1 MRSKKEKTATTD
13 SNNKLKKNQR
23 KSVTSKSSSK
33 DYSSAFDISNL
44 IVVGVI
50 KADEHSRLTF
60 TKRIKSVFPVYPG
73 NTIVIYQNP
82 VTNELLFKVQHN
94 NTVSDTWIVKKKTYG
109 ITNPILKTYS
119 KKRTLNK
126 EEQDSNRLYKENQQS
141 KTSANIMIIDDDE
154 DSLDAFKSLLQ
165 DFVDTDGPKINIDT
179 FTLASEAIKKYLGS
193 DYANK
198 NSISYYD
205 LIILDVKMPEINGLQ
220 LYQILHIINLNVN
233 VLFISG
239 LDKSEDL
246 VGVLPGIRPEDILKK
261 PFDAEQ
267 FILKVKEKINS

>member
-1 MRSKKEKTATTD
+1 MKSKKEKTATTN
-13 SNNKLKKNQR
+13 SNNKLKNQR
-23 KSVTSKSSSK
+23 TSVASKSSSI

-60 TKRIKSVFPVYPG
+60 TKRIKSVFPVFPG

-109 ITNPILKTYS
+109 ITNPILKSYS
-119 KKRTLNK
+119 KKRKLNK
-126 EEQDSNRLYKENQQS
+126 EEQDSNRLYNENQQS

-154 DSLDAFKSLLQ
+154 ESLDAFRSLLQ
-165 DFVDTDGPKINIDT
+165 DFIDTDGIKINIDT
-179 FTLASEAIKKYLGS
+179 FTLASESIKKYLDS
-193 DYANK
+193 DYTNK
-198 NSISYYD
+198 NSVSYYD

-246 VGVLPGIRPEDILKK
+246 VGMLPGIRPEDILKK

>member
-1 MRSKKEKTATTD
+1 
-13 SNNKLKKNQR
+13 
-23 KSVTSKSSSK
+23 
-33 DYSSAFDISNL
+33 
-44 IVVGVI
+44 
-50 KADEHSRLTF
+50 LTF
-60 TKRIKSVFPVYPG
+60 TKRIKSVFPVFPG

-109 ITNPILKTYS
+109 ITNPILKSYS
-119 KKRTLNK
+119 KKRKLNK
-126 EEQDSNRLYKENQQS
+126 EEQDSNRLYNENQQS

-154 DSLDAFKSLLQ
+154 ESLDAFRSLLQ
-165 DFVDTDGPKINIDT
+165 DIVDADGIKINIDT
-179 FTLASEAIKKYLGS
+179 FTLASESIKKYLDS
-193 DYANK
+193 DYTNK
-198 NSISYYD
+198 NSVSYYD

-246 VGVLPGIRPEDILKK
+246 VGMLPGIRPDDILKK

>member
-13 SNNKLKKNQR
+13 SNNKLKNQR
-23 KSVTSKSSSK
+23 KSVTSKSSSI

-60 TKRIKSVFPVYPG
+60 TKRIKSVFPVFPG

-109 ITNPILKTYS
+109 ITNPILKS
-119 KKRTLNK
+119 NLKKRTLNK

-154 DSLDAFKSLLQ
+154 ESLDAFRSLLQ
-165 DFVDTDGPKINIDT
+165 DFVDTDGIKINIDT
-179 FTLASEAIKKYLGS
+179 FTLASESIKKYLDS
-193 DYANK
+193 DYTNK
-198 NSISYYD
+198 NSVSYYD

-220 LYQILHIINLNVN
+220 LYQILHIINLSVN

-246 VGVLPGIRPEDILKK
+246 IGVLPGIRPEDMLKK

>member
-1 MRSKKEKTATTD
+1 MKSKKEKTATTD
-13 SNNKLKKNQR
+13 SNNKLKNQR
-23 KSVTSKSSSK
+23 TSVTSKSSSI

-60 TKRIKSVFPVYPG
+60 TKRIKSVFPVFPG

-109 ITNPILKTYS
+109 ITNPILKSYS
-119 KKRTLNK
+119 KKRKLNK

-154 DSLDAFKSLLQ
+154 ESLDAFRSLLQ
-165 DFVDTDGPKINIDT
+165 DFVDTDGIKINIDT
-179 FTLASEAIKKYLGS
+179 FTLASESIKKYLDS
-193 DYANK
+193 DYTNK
-198 NSISYYD
+198 NSVSYYD

-246 VGVLPGIRPEDILKK
+246 VGMLPGIRPDDILKK

>member
-1 MRSKKEKTATTD
+1 MKSKKEKTATTD
-13 SNNKLKKNQR
+13 SNNKLKNQR
-23 KSVTSKSSSK
+23 TSVASKSSSI
-33 DYSSAFDISNL
+33 DNSSAFDISNL

-60 TKRIKSVFPVYPG
+60 TKRIKSVFPVFPG

-109 ITNPILKTYS
+109 ITNPILKSYS
-119 KKRTLNK
+119 KKRKLNK

-154 DSLDAFKSLLQ
+154 ESLDAFRSLLQ
-165 DFVDTDGPKINIDT
+165 DFVDTDGIKINIDT
-179 FTLASEAIKKYLGS
+179 FTLASESIKKYLDS
-193 DYANK
+193 DYTNK
-198 NSISYYD
+198 NSVSYYD

-246 VGVLPGIRPEDILKK
+246 VNVLPGIRPGDILKK

>member
-1 MRSKKEKTATTD
+1 MKSKKEKTATTD
-13 SNNKLKKNQR
+13 SNNKLKNQR
-23 KSVTSKSSSK
+23 TSVTSKSSSI

-60 TKRIKSVFPVYPG
+60 TKRIKSVFPVFPG

-109 ITNPILKTYS
+109 ITNPILKSYS
-119 KKRTLNK
+119 KKRKLNK
-126 EEQDSNRLYKENQQS
+126 EEQDSNRLYNENQQS

-154 DSLDAFKSLLQ
+154 ESLDAFRSLLQ
-165 DFVDTDGPKINIDT
+165 DFVDTDGIKINIDT
-179 FTLASEAIKKYLGS
+179 FTLASESIKKYLDS
-193 DYANK
+193 DYTNK
-198 NSISYYD
+198 NSVSYYD

-246 VGVLPGIRPEDILKK
+246 VGMLPGIRPDDILKK

>member
-13 SNNKLKKNQR
+13 SNNKLKNQR
-23 KSVTSKSSSK
+23 KSVTSKSSSI

-60 TKRIKSVFPVYPG
+60 TKRVKSVFPVFPG

-109 ITNPILKTYS
+109 ITNPILKS
-119 KKRTLNK
+119 NLKKRTPNK

-154 DSLDAFKSLLQ
+154 ESLDAFKSLLQ
-165 DFVDTDGPKINIDT
+165 DFVDTNGPKINIDT
-179 FTLASEAIKKYLGS
+179 FTLASEA
-193 DYANK
+193 
-198 NSISYYD
+198 
-205 LIILDVKMPEINGLQ
+205 
-220 LYQILHIINLNVN
+220 
-233 VLFISG
+233 
-239 LDKSEDL
+239 
-246 VGVLPGIRPEDILKK
+246 
-261 PFDAEQ
+261 
-267 FILKVKEKINS
+267 

>member
-1 MRSKKEKTATTD
+1 MKSKKEKTATTD
-13 SNNKLKKNQR
+13 SNNKLKNQR
-23 KSVTSKSSSK
+23 TSVTSKSSSI

-60 TKRIKSVFPVYPG
+60 TKRIKSVFPVFPG

-109 ITNPILKTYS
+109 TTNPILKSYS
-119 KKRTLNK
+119 KKRALNK
-126 EEQDSNRLYKENQQS
+126 EEQDSNILCKENQQS

-154 DSLDAFKSLLQ
+154 ESLDAFRSLLQ
-165 DFVDTDGPKINIDT
+165 DFIDTDGIKINIDT
-179 FTLASEAIKKYLGS
+179 FTLASESIKKYLDS
-193 DYANK
+193 DYTNK
-198 NSISYYD
+198 NSVSYYD

-246 VGVLPGIRPEDILKK
+246 VGMLPGIRPDDILKK

>member
-60 TKRIKSVFPVYPG
+60 TKRIKSVFPVFPG

-109 ITNPILKTYS
+109 ITNPILKS
-119 KKRTLNK
+119 NLKKRTPNK

-154 DSLDAFKSLLQ
+154 ESLDAFKSLLQ

-179 FTLASEAIKKYLGS
+179 FTLASEAIKKYLDS

-198 NSISYYD
+198 NSVSYYD

>member
-1 MRSKKEKTATTD
+1 MKSKKEKTATTD
-13 SNNKLKKNQR
+13 SNNKLKNQR
-23 KSVTSKSSSK
+23 TSVTSKSSSI

-60 TKRIKSVFPVYPG
+60 TKRIKSVFPVFPG

-109 ITNPILKTYS
+109 ITNPILKSYS
-119 KKRTLNK
+119 KKRKLNK

-154 DSLDAFKSLLQ
+154 ESLDAFRSLLQ
-165 DFVDTDGPKINIDT
+165 DFVDTDGIKINIDT
-179 FTLASEAIKKYLGS
+179 FTLASESIKKYLDS
-193 DYANK
+193 DYINK
-198 NSISYYD
+198 NSVSYYD

-246 VGVLPGIRPEDILKK
+246 VGMLPGIRPDDILKK

>member
-1 MRSKKEKTATTD
+1 MKSKKEKTATTD
-13 SNNKLKKNQR
+13 SNNKLKNQR
-23 KSVTSKSSSK
+23 TSVTSKSSSI

-60 TKRIKSVFPVYPG
+60 TKRIKSVFPVFPG

-109 ITNPILKTYS
+109 ITNPILKSYS
-119 KKRTLNK
+119 KKRKLNK

-154 DSLDAFKSLLQ
+154 ESLDAFRSLLQ
-165 DFVDTDGPKINIDT
+165 DFIDTDGIKINIDT
-179 FTLASEAIKKYLGS
+179 FTLASESIKKYLDS
-193 DYANK
+193 DYTNK
-198 NSISYYD
+198 NSVSYYD

-246 VGVLPGIRPEDILKK
+246 VGMLPGIRPDDILKK

>member
-13 SNNKLKKNQR
+13 SNNKLKNQR
-23 KSVTSKSSSK
+23 KSVTSKSSSI

-60 TKRIKSVFPVYPG
+60 TKRIKSVFPVFPG

-109 ITNPILKTYS
+109 ITNPILKSYS
-119 KKRTLNK
+119 KKRKLNK

-154 DSLDAFKSLLQ
+154 ESLDAFRSLLQ
-165 DFVDTDGPKINIDT
+165 DFVDTDGIKINIDT
-179 FTLASEAIKKYLGS
+179 FTLASESIKKYLDS
-193 DYANK
+193 DYTNK
-198 NSISYYD
+198 NSVSYYD

>member
-1 MRSKKEKTATTD
+1 MKSKKEKTATTD
-13 SNNKLKKNQR
+13 SNNKLKNQR
-23 KSVTSKSSSK
+23 KSVTSKSSSI

-60 TKRIKSVFPVYPG
+60 TKRIKSVFPVFPG

-109 ITNPILKTYS
+109 ITNPILKSYS
-119 KKRTLNK
+119 KKRKLNK
-126 EEQDSNRLYKENQQS
+126 EEQDSNRLYNENQQS

-154 DSLDAFKSLLQ
+154 ESLDAFRSLLQ
-165 DFVDTDGPKINIDT
+165 DFIDTDGIKINIDT
-179 FTLASEAIKKYLGS
+179 FTLASESIKKYLDS
-193 DYANK
+193 DYINK
-198 NSISYYD
+198 NSVSYYD

-246 VGVLPGIRPEDILKK
+246 VGMLPGIRPDDILKK

>member
-13 SNNKLKKNQR
+13 SNNKLKNQR
-23 KSVTSKSSSK
+23 KSVTSKSSSI

-60 TKRIKSVFPVYPG
+60 TKRIKSVFPVFPG

-109 ITNPILKTYS
+109 ITNPILKSYS
-119 KKRTLNK
+119 KKRKLNK

-154 DSLDAFKSLLQ
+154 ESLDAFRSLLQ
-165 DFVDTDGPKINIDT
+165 DFIDTDGIKINIDT
-179 FTLASEAIKKYLGS
+179 FTLASESIKKYLDS
-193 DYANK
+193 DYTNK
-198 NSISYYD
+198 NSVSYYD

-246 VGVLPGIRPEDILKK
+246 VGMLPGIRPDDILKK

>member
-1 MRSKKEKTATTD
+1 MKSKKEKTATTD
-13 SNNKLKKNQR
+13 SNNKLKNQR
-23 KSVTSKSSSK
+23 TSVASKSSSI
-33 DYSSAFDISNL
+33 DNSSAFDISNL

-60 TKRIKSVFPVYPG
+60 TKRIKSVFPVFPG

-109 ITNPILKTYS
+109 ITNPILKSYS
-119 KKRTLNK
+119 KKRKLNK

-154 DSLDAFKSLLQ
+154 ESLDAFRSLLQ
-165 DFVDTDGPKINIDT
+165 DFVDTDGIKINIDT
-179 FTLASEAIKKYLGS
+179 FTLASESIKKYLDS
-193 DYANK
+193 DYTNK
-198 NSISYYD
+198 NSVSYYD

-246 VGVLPGIRPEDILKK
+246 VGMLPGIRPEDILKK

>member
-13 SNNKLKKNQR
+13 SNNKLKNQR
-23 KSVTSKSSSK
+23 KSVTSKSSSI

-60 TKRIKSVFPVYPG
+60 TKRIKSVFPVFPG

-94 NTVSDTWIVKKKTYG
+94 NTVSDTWIVKKKTYE
-109 ITNPILKTYS
+109 ITNPILKS
-119 KKRTLNK
+119 NLKKRTLNK

-154 DSLDAFKSLLQ
+154 ESLDAFKSLLQ

-179 FTLASEAIKKYLGS
+179 FTLASEAIKKYLDS

-198 NSISYYD
+198 NSVSYYD

>member
-1 MRSKKEKTATTD
+1 MRSKKEKTKTTD
-13 SNNKLKKNQR
+13 SNNKLKNQR
-23 KSVTSKSSSK
+23 KSVTSKSSSI

-60 TKRIKSVFPVYPG
+60 TKRIKSVFPVFPG

-94 NTVSDTWIVKKKTYG
+94 NTVSDTWIVKKKTYE
-109 ITNPILKTYS
+109 ITNPILKS
-119 KKRTLNK
+119 NLKKRTLNK

-154 DSLDAFKSLLQ
+154 ESLDAFKSLLQ

-179 FTLASEAIKKYLGS
+179 FTLASEAIKKYLDS

-198 NSISYYD
+198 NSVSYYD

-220 LYQILHIINLNVN
+220 LYQILHIINLNLN

>member
-13 SNNKLKKNQR
+13 SNNKLKNQR
-23 KSVTSKSSSK
+23 KSVTSKSSSI

-60 TKRIKSVFPVYPG
+60 TKRIKSVFPVFPG

-109 ITNPILKTYS
+109 ITNPILKS
-119 KKRTLNK
+119 NLKKRTLNK

-154 DSLDAFKSLLQ
+154 ESLDAFKSLLQ
-165 DFVDTDGPKINIDT
+165 DFVDTDGPKIKIDT
-179 FTLASEAIKKYLGS
+179 FTLASEAIKKYLDS
-193 DYANK
+193 DYDNK
-198 NSISYYD
+198 NSVSYYD

-220 LYQILHIINLNVN
+220 LYQILHIINLSVN

-246 VGVLPGIRPEDILKK
+246 IGVLPGIRPEDMLKK

>member
-1 MRSKKEKTATTD
+1 MKSKKEKTATTD
-13 SNNKLKKNQR
+13 SNNKLKNQR
-23 KSVTSKSSSK
+23 TSVTSKSSSI

-60 TKRIKSVFPVYPG
+60 TKRIKSVFPVFPG

-94 NTVSDTWIVKKKTYG
+94 NTVSDTWIVKKKTYD
-109 ITNPILKTYS
+109 ITNPILKSYS
-119 KKRTLNK
+119 KKRKLNK
-126 EEQDSNRLYKENQQS
+126 EEQDSNRLYNENQQS

-154 DSLDAFKSLLQ
+154 ESLDAFRSLLQ
-165 DFVDTDGPKINIDT
+165 DFIDTDGIKINIDT
-179 FTLASEAIKKYLGS
+179 FTLASESIKKYLDS
-193 DYANK
+193 DYTNK
-198 NSISYYD
+198 NSVSYYD

-246 VGVLPGIRPEDILKK
+246 VGMLPGIRPEDILKK

>member
-1 MRSKKEKTATTD
+1 MKSKKEKTATTD
-13 SNNKLKKNQR
+13 SNNKLKNQR
-23 KSVTSKSSSK
+23 TSVTSKSSSI

-60 TKRIKSVFPVYPG
+60 TKRIKSVFPVFPG

-109 ITNPILKTYS
+109 ITNPILKSYS
-119 KKRTLNK
+119 KKRKLNK
-126 EEQDSNRLYKENQQS
+126 EEQDSNRLYNENQQS

-154 DSLDAFKSLLQ
+154 ESLDAFRSLLQ
-165 DFVDTDGPKINIDT
+165 DFIDTDGIKINIDT
-179 FTLASEAIKKYLGS
+179 FTLASESIKKYLDS
-193 DYANK
+193 DYTNK
-198 NSISYYD
+198 NSVSYYD

-246 VGVLPGIRPEDILKK
+246 VGMLPGIRPEDILKK

>member
-13 SNNKLKKNQR
+13 SNNKLKNQR
-23 KSVTSKSSSK
+23 KSVTSKSSSI

-60 TKRIKSVFPVYPG
+60 TKRIKSVFPVFPG

-109 ITNPILKTYS
+109 ITNPILKSYS
-119 KKRTLNK
+119 KKRKLNK

-154 DSLDAFKSLLQ
+154 ESLDAFKSLLQ
-165 DFVDTDGPKINIDT
+165 DFVDTDGPKIKIDT
-179 FTLASEAIKKYLGS
+179 FTLASEAIKKYLDS
-193 DYANK
+193 DYDNK
-198 NSISYYD
+198 NSVSYYD

-220 LYQILHIINLNVN
+220 LYQILHIINLSVN

-246 VGVLPGIRPEDILKK
+246 IGVLPGIRPEDMLKK

>member
-1 MRSKKEKTATTD
+1 MRSKKEKTKTTD
-13 SNNKLKKNQR
+13 SNNKLKNQR
-23 KSVTSKSSSK
+23 KSVTSKSSSI

-179 FTLASEAIKKYLGS
+179 FTLASEAIKKYLDS

-198 NSISYYD
+198 NSVSYYD

>member
-13 SNNKLKKNQR
+13 SNNKLKNQR
-23 KSVTSKSSSK
+23 KSVTSKSSSI

-60 TKRIKSVFPVYPG
+60 TKRIKSVFPVFPG

-109 ITNPILKTYS
+109 ITNPILKS
-119 KKRTLNK
+119 NLKKRTLNK

-154 DSLDAFKSLLQ
+154 ESLDAFRSLLQ
-165 DFVDTDGPKINIDT
+165 DFIDTDGIKINIDT
-179 FTLASEAIKKYLGS
+179 FTLASESIKKYLDS
-193 DYANK
+193 DYTNK
-198 NSISYYD
+198 NSVSYYD

-220 LYQILHIINLNVN
+220 LYQILHIINLSVN

-246 VGVLPGIRPEDILKK
+246 IGVLPGIRPEDMLKK

>member
-1 MRSKKEKTATTD
+1 MKSKKEKTATTD
-13 SNNKLKKNQR
+13 SNNKLKNQR
-23 KSVTSKSSSK
+23 TSVTSKSSSI

-60 TKRIKSVFPVYPG
+60 TKRIKSVFPVFPG

-109 ITNPILKTYS
+109 ITNPILKSYS

-126 EEQDSNRLYKENQQS
+126 EEQDSNRLYNENQQS

-154 DSLDAFKSLLQ
+154 ESLDAFRSLLQ
-165 DFVDTDGPKINIDT
+165 DFIDTDGIKINIDT
-179 FTLASEAIKKYLGS
+179 FTLASESIKKYLDS
-193 DYANK
+193 DYTNK
-198 NSISYYD
+198 NSVSYYD

-246 VGVLPGIRPEDILKK
+246 VGMLPGIRPDDILKK

>member
-1 MRSKKEKTATTD
+1 MKSKKEKTATTD
-13 SNNKLKKNQR
+13 SNNKLKNQR
-23 KSVTSKSSSK
+23 TSVTSKSSSI

-60 TKRIKSVFPVYPG
+60 TKRIKSVFPVFPG

-109 ITNPILKTYS
+109 ITNPILKSYS

-126 EEQDSNRLYKENQQS
+126 EEQDSNRLYKENRQS

-154 DSLDAFKSLLQ
+154 ESLDAFRSLLQ
-165 DFVDTDGPKINIDT
+165 DFIDTDGIKINIDT
-179 FTLASEAIKKYLGS
+179 FTLASESIKKYLDS
-193 DYANK
+193 DYTNK
-198 NSISYYD
+198 NSVSYYD

-246 VGVLPGIRPEDILKK
+246 VGMLPGIRPDDILKK

>member
-13 SNNKLKKNQR
+13 SNNKLKNQR
-23 KSVTSKSSSK
+23 KSVTSKSSSI

-60 TKRIKSVFPVYPG
+60 TKRIKSVFPVFPG

-109 ITNPILKTYS
+109 ITNPILKS
-119 KKRTLNK
+119 NLKKRTLNK

-154 DSLDAFKSLLQ
+154 ESLDAFKSLLQ

-179 FTLASEAIKKYLGS
+179 FTLASEAIKKYLDS
-193 DYANK
+193 DYDNK
-198 NSISYYD
+198 NSVSYYD

-246 VGVLPGIRPEDILKK
+246 IGVLPGIRPEDMLKK

>member
-1 MRSKKEKTATTD
+1 MD
-13 SNNKLKKNQR
+13 C
-23 KSVTSKSSSK
+23 
-33 DYSSAFDISNL
+33 
-44 IVVGVI
+44 
-50 KADEHSRLTF
+50 
-60 TKRIKSVFPVYPG
+60 
-73 NTIVIYQNP
+73 
-82 VTNELLFKVQHN
+82 
-94 NTVSDTWIVKKKTYG
+94 KKKTYG
-109 ITNPILKTYS
+109 ITNPILKSNS

-154 DSLDAFKSLLQ
+154 ESLDAFKSLLQ

-179 FTLASEAIKKYLGS
+179 FTLASEVIKKYLDS

-198 NSISYYD
+198 NSVSYYD

-246 VGVLPGIRPEDILKK
+246 VGMLPGIRPEDILKK

>member
-13 SNNKLKKNQR
+13 SNNKLKNQR
-23 KSVTSKSSSK
+23 KSVTSKSSSI

-60 TKRIKSVFPVYPG
+60 TKRIKSVFPVFPG

-109 ITNPILKTYS
+109 ITNPILKSYS
-119 KKRTLNK
+119 KKRKLNK

-154 DSLDAFKSLLQ
+154 ESLDAFRSLLQ
-165 DFVDTDGPKINIDT
+165 DFVDTDGIKINIDT
-179 FTLASEAIKKYLGS
+179 FTLASESIKKYLDS
-193 DYANK
+193 DYTNK
-198 NSISYYD
+198 NSVSYYD

-246 VGVLPGIRPEDILKK
+246 VGMLPGIRPEDILKK

>member
-1 MRSKKEKTATTD
+1 MKSKKEKTATTD
-13 SNNKLKKNQR
+13 SNNKLKNQR
-23 KSVTSKSSSK
+23 TSVTSKSSSI

-60 TKRIKSVFPVYPG
+60 TKRIKSVFPVFPG

-109 ITNPILKTYS
+109 ITNPILKSYS

-126 EEQDSNRLYKENQQS
+126 EEQDSNRLYNENQQS

-154 DSLDAFKSLLQ
+154 ESLDAFRSLLQ
-165 DFVDTDGPKINIDT
+165 DFVDTDGIKINIDT
-179 FTLASEAIKKYLGS
+179 FTLASESIKKYLDS
-193 DYANK
+193 DYTNK
-198 NSISYYD
+198 NSVSYYD

-246 VGVLPGIRPEDILKK
+246 VGMLPGIRPDDILKK

>member
-13 SNNKLKKNQR
+13 SNNKLKNQR
-23 KSVTSKSSSK
+23 KSVTSKSSSI

-60 TKRIKSVFPVYPG
+60 TKRIKSVFPVFPG

-109 ITNPILKTYS
+109 ITNPILKS
-119 KKRTLNK
+119 NLKKRTLNK

-154 DSLDAFKSLLQ
+154 ESLDAFKSLLQ

-179 FTLASEAIKKYLGS
+179 FTLASEAIKKYLDS

-198 NSISYYD
+198 NSVSYYD

-220 LYQILHIINLNVN
+220 LYQILHIINLSVN

>member
-1 MRSKKEKTATTD
+1 MKSKKEKTATTD
-13 SNNKLKKNQR
+13 SNNKLKNQR
-23 KSVTSKSSSK
+23 TSVTSKSSSI

-60 TKRIKSVFPVYPG
+60 TKRIKSVFPVFPG

-109 ITNPILKTYS
+109 ITNPILKSYS
-119 KKRTLNK
+119 KKRKLNK
-126 EEQDSNRLYKENQQS
+126 EEQDSNRLYNENQQS

-154 DSLDAFKSLLQ
+154 ESLDAFRSLLQ
-165 DFVDTDGPKINIDT
+165 DFVDTDGIKINIDT
-179 FTLASEAIKKYLGS
+179 FTLASESIKKYLDS
-193 DYANK
+193 DYINK
-198 NSISYYD
+198 NSVSYYD

-246 VGVLPGIRPEDILKK
+246 VGMLPGIRPDDILKK

>member
-1 MRSKKEKTATTD
+1 MKSKKEKTATTD
-13 SNNKLKKNQR
+13 SNNKLKNQR
-23 KSVTSKSSSK
+23 TSVTSKSSSI

-60 TKRIKSVFPVYPG
+60 TKRIKSVFPVFPG

-109 ITNPILKTYS
+109 ITNPILKSYS
-119 KKRTLNK
+119 KKRKLNK
-126 EEQDSNRLYKENQQS
+126 EEQDSNRLYNENQQS

-154 DSLDAFKSLLQ
+154 ESLDAFRSLLQ
-165 DFVDTDGPKINIDT
+165 DFIDTDGIKINIDT
-179 FTLASEAIKKYLGS
+179 FTLASESIKKYLDS
-193 DYANK
+193 DYTNK
-198 NSISYYD
+198 NSVSYYD

-246 VGVLPGIRPEDILKK
+246 VGILPGIRPEDILKK

>member
-1 MRSKKEKTATTD
+1 MKSKKEKTATTD
-13 SNNKLKKNQR
+13 SNNKLKNQR
-23 KSVTSKSSSK
+23 TSVASKSSSI
-33 DYSSAFDISNL
+33 DNSSAFDISNL

-60 TKRIKSVFPVYPG
+60 TKRIKSVFPVFPG

-109 ITNPILKTYS
+109 ITNPILKSYS
-119 KKRTLNK
+119 KKRKLNK
-126 EEQDSNRLYKENQQS
+126 EEQDSNRLYNENQQS

-154 DSLDAFKSLLQ
+154 ESLDAFRSLLQ
-165 DFVDTDGPKINIDT
+165 DFIDTDGIKINIDT
-179 FTLASEAIKKYLGS
+179 FTLASESIKKYLDS
-193 DYANK
+193 DYTNK
-198 NSISYYD
+198 NSVSYYD

-246 VGVLPGIRPEDILKK
+246 VGMLPGIRPDDILKK

>member
-1 MRSKKEKTATTD
+1 MRSKKEKKATTH
-13 SNNKLKKNQR
+13 SNNKLQNQR
-23 KSVTSKSSSK
+23 KSVTSKSSSI

-60 TKRIKSVFPVYPG
+60 TKRIKSVFPVFPG

-109 ITNPILKTYS
+109 ITNPILKS
-119 KKRTLNK
+119 NLKKRTLNK
-126 EEQDSNRLYKENQQS
+126 EEQDPNRLYKENQQS

-154 DSLDAFKSLLQ
+154 ESLDAFKSLLQ

-179 FTLASEAIKKYLGS
+179 FTLASEAIKKYLDS

-198 NSISYYD
+198 NSVSYYD

-246 VGVLPGIRPEDILKK
+246 VGMLPGISPEDILKK

>member
-1 MRSKKEKTATTD
+1 MKSKKEKTATTD
-13 SNNKLKKNQR
+13 SNNKLKNQR
-23 KSVTSKSSSK
+23 TSVTSKSSSI

-60 TKRIKSVFPVYPG
+60 TKRIKSVFPVFPG

-109 ITNPILKTYS
+109 ITNPILKSYS
-119 KKRTLNK
+119 KKRKLNK
-126 EEQDSNRLYKENQQS
+126 EEQDSNRLYNENQQS

-154 DSLDAFKSLLQ
+154 ESLDAFRSLLQ
-165 DFVDTDGPKINIDT
+165 DFIDTDGIKINIDT
-179 FTLASEAIKKYLGS
+179 FTLASESIKKYLDS
-193 DYANK
+193 DYTNK
-198 NSISYYD
+198 NSVSYYD

-246 VGVLPGIRPEDILKK
+246 VGMLPGIRPDDILKK

>member
-1 MRSKKEKTATTD
+1 MKSKKEKTATTN
-13 SNNKLKKNQR
+13 SNNKLKNQR
-23 KSVTSKSSSK
+23 TSVTSKSSSI

-60 TKRIKSVFPVYPG
+60 TKRIKSVFPVFPG

-109 ITNPILKTYS
+109 ITNPILKSYS
-119 KKRTLNK
+119 KKRKLNK

-154 DSLDAFKSLLQ
+154 ESLDAFRSLLQ
-165 DFVDTDGPKINIDT
+165 DFVDTDGIKINIDT
-179 FTLASEAIKKYLGS
+179 FTLASESIKKYLDS
-193 DYANK
+193 DYTNK
-198 NSISYYD
+198 NSVSYYD

-246 VGVLPGIRPEDILKK
+246 VGMLPGIRPDDILKK